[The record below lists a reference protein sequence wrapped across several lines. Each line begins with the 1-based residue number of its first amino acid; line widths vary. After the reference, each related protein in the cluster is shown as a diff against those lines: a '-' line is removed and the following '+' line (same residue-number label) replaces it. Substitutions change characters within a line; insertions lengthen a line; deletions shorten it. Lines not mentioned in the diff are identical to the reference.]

1 MGSAKVPPPGPVR
14 LVMVTVHWTV
24 LKCQSSGLALKLPA
38 PNRNGKLMSKLPHI
52 RPLSRILTAGV
63 AVLPLLLLAACGST
77 SEQKAAFVAS
87 HPCPRIAVLG
97 GAEQVVVFDGRGTD
111 ITNVVAR
118 AEIQK
123 SALTCEYDSD
133 EKTISMDLGFNGLA
147 ELGPAAT
154 GPELHLRGFVAV
166 TRGDNSVIRK
176 TFVDVPVVFEKGSQ
190 KMHFVSTLEDNV
202 LSYTNSVDGSA
213 YEILVGFQLSPEQ
226 LAYNKA
232 HGPLR
237 LK

>member
-1 MGSAKVPPPGPVR
+1 
-14 LVMVTVHWTV
+14 
-24 LKCQSSGLALKLPA
+24 
-38 PNRNGKLMSKLPHI
+38 MSKSPHI
-52 RPLSRILTAGV
+52 RPLSRLLTAGA
-63 AVLPLLLLAACGST
+63 AVLPLMLAACGTT
-77 SEQKAAFVAS
+77 SDEKAAFAAA

-123 SALTCEYDSD
+123 SALTCEYDED

-154 GPELHLRGFVAV
+154 GSELHLRGFVAV
-166 TRGDNSVIRK
+166 TRGDDTVIRK
-176 TFVDVPVVFEKGSQ
+176 TFVDVPVVFDKGSQ

-202 LSYTNSVDGSA
+202 LSYSDSVDGST
-213 YEILVGFQLSPEQ
+213 YEILVGFQLSPDQ